1 MYKHILIA
9 TDGSELATRG
19 VRHGLGLARAVGAS
33 VTIVTVTEGWSAM
46 ELAREARGGSNNPI
60 AEFER
65 LASATALGILEQARK
80 VAQEEGVE
88 VETIH
93 VPEARPAEGIIATAE
108 DKKCDLVVMASH
120 GRRGI
125 QRLFLGSQALEVLT
139 RSKIP
144 ALIVR

>member
-19 VRHGLGLARAVGAS
+19 VRHGLGLAR
-33 VTIVTVTEGWSAM
+33 AM

-80 VAQEEGVE
+80 VAQEEGVK

-93 VPEARPAEGIIATAE
+93 VPDARPAEGIIATAE